1 MLHTHSPINA
11 KTEMAVHAS
20 TVKFFHVRVVNDAAL
35 VAVVVVEER
44 VVVNAATSTVAVEL
58 LAAVISSS
66 ARLESISEL
75 LFACVLFI
83 EQVALAQVS
92 GTCSEL
98 SESEVRKS
106 TELNYKYCGD
116 TRM

>member
-1 MLHTHSPINA
+1 
-11 KTEMAVHAS
+11 MAVHAS
-20 TVKFFHVRVVNDAAL
+20 TVKFFHVRVVNDAVL
-35 VAVVVVEER
+35 VAVVVEER
-44 VVVNAATSTVAVEL
+44 VVVKAATSTVAVEL
-58 LAAVISSS
+58 LAVLISSS

-75 LFACVLFI
+75 LFGREAAVPFI